1 MALVQTEAQFVAM
14 ANSVGFP
21 DERAED
27 IHALA
32 VAANP
37 ANVDDLAA
45 ILNEQGYYDEQAQ
58 HLVDAGVTFA

>member
-27 IHALA
+27 IHAIAA
-32 VAANP
+32 VANP
-37 ANVDDLAA
+37 ADADDLAA
-45 ILNEQGYYDEQAQ
+45 IVNVLGYYDEQAD
-58 HLVDAGVTFA
+58 HLVEAGVTFV